1 MLSIVEK
8 LINLREIFL
17 KNGQKEAVK
26 QIENVMKNIEDKDK
40 LRSLEVSLN
49 LRAMGDL
56 YIDMYYGDW
65 WKILTEAQKEVQEL
79 YFILES
85 KELNVEKSY
94 IDMVSELYNFAKEI
108 KDDKLLFRLEE
119 IRNNYNSPDMIRK
132 LIKICVSQGAR
143 PSKYFSER
151 YGNWKNLLEKLYYE
165 ANAYLKKIENSNNNN
180 YDKVDEY
187 VNELKK
193 QFEEY
198 FLKT

>member
-40 LRSLEVSLN
+40 LRSLAVSLN

-65 WKILTEAQKEVQEL
+65 WKILTEVQKEVQEL

-85 KELNVEKSY
+85 KELKVEKSY

-143 PSKYFSER
+143 PSKYFSE
-151 YGNWKNLLEKLYYE
+151 
-165 ANAYLKKIENSNNNN
+165 
-180 YDKVDEY
+180 
-187 VNELKK
+187 
-193 QFEEY
+193 
-198 FLKT
+198 

>member
-40 LRSLEVSLN
+40 LRSLAVSLN

-65 WKILTEAQKEVQEL
+65 WKILTEVQKEVQEL

-85 KELNVEKSY
+85 KELKVEKSY

-143 PSKYFSER
+143 PSKYFSEQ
-151 YGNWKNLLEKLYYE
+151 YGNWQNLLEKLYYE
-165 ANAYLKKIENSNNNN
+165 ANAYLKKIENNNNNN

>member
-26 QIENVMKNIEDKDK
+26 QIENVMKNIEDKHK
-40 LRSLEVSLN
+40 QRSLEVSLS
-49 LRAMGDL
+49 LRAMGDI

-65 WKILTEAQKEVQEL
+65 WKILTEVQKEVQEL

-85 KELNVEKSY
+85 KELKVEKSY

-143 PSKYFSER
+143 PSKYFSEK
-151 YGNWKNLLEKLYYE
+151 YGNWQNLLEKLYYE
-165 ANAYLKKIENSNNNN
+165 ANAYLKKIENNNNNN